1 MTQPTEER
9 LINFVRQHAVNATS
23 IERTTD
29 LIDMGAMD
37 SLMLME
43 LVLFVEETWGV
54 CLMGHD
60 FSPSHFRSI
69 ERLTLLIEA
78 RRLSQSA

>member
-1 MTQPTEER
+1 MTQSTEER
-9 LINFVRQHAVNATS
+9 LIVFFRQHAVTTTS

-29 LIDMGAMD
+29 LIDIGAMD

-54 CLMGHD
+54 SLMGHD
-60 FSPSHFRSI
+60 FSPDHFRSI
-69 ERLTLLIEA
+69 ERLTSLVEA

>member
-1 MTQPTEER
+1 MTHPTEER
-9 LINFVRQHAVNATS
+9 LIEFFRQNAVTAAS
-23 IERTTD
+23 IEPTTD
-29 LIDMGAMD
+29 LIDIGAMD

-54 CLMGHD
+54 SLMGHD

-69 ERLTLLIEA
+69 ERLTLLVEA